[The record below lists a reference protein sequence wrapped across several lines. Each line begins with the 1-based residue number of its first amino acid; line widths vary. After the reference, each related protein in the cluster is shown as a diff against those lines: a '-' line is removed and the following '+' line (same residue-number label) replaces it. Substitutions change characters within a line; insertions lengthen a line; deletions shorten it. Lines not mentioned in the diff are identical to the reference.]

1 MKKILIGVLLL
12 ALTVTA
18 FAQQKKEVLPYDALI
33 RSAKIYLGQKDKDYD
48 HVVELLDIAVAN
60 YPDPLEAHFYLGL
73 IAAERAEYSVMMDHF
88 RKFEA
93 ICSKENMDADKKR
106 AKACQKDDMPK
117 QIRETKEAELS
128 RAFKD
133 GVTQIRLADS
143 VSSVMATAA
152 DSSAAAGDT
161 VTVPGDS
168 TKATRADIVKQ
179 LLNKGQGLFNECIV
193 IDDTIPGIWT
203 NLALIEKKL
212 GNIDKALE
220 YYQRSYKLNPNDA
233 LMVYDLANVYFDQ
246 KDYAN
251 SARYYG
257 EFGALDKANAEAAF
271 INQAMSYQALGDN
284 ASLEKTLDKILE
296 VNPANAEIRYQ
307 RGVMYVRNASSPEM
321 RDSAQKIDSLLTVSP
336 KDAALIAARD
346 QMIKS
351 RQDYNTKALADFK
364 QAAET
369 NAKEP
374 LYWYWYGNT
383 AFFLEKQDESL
394 EAYKKCTE
402 TDPNFSD
409 CWCQLSLVYARKG
422 MKPEAEDAS
431 SKCKDK

>member
-1 MKKILIGVLLL
+1 MKKIIIGLMLL
-12 ALTVTA
+12 AFTA
-18 FAQQKKEVLPYDALI
+18 SGFAQHAKDVLPYDALI
-33 RSAKIYLGQKDKDYD
+33 RSAKIYLGQKEKDYD
-48 HVVELLDIAVAN
+48 HVLELLKIAIDN
-60 YPDPLEAHFYLGL
+60 YPDPLEAHYYSGL

-106 AKACQKDDMPK
+106 AKACTKDKMPEQIQK
-117 QIRETKEAELS
+117 TKEAELS

-133 GVTQIRLADS
+133 GVAQIRLADS
-143 VSSVMATAA
+143 VTTVLATAA
-152 DSSAAAGDT
+152 DSTAAAGDS

-168 TKATRADIVKQ
+168 TKATRDEIVKK
-179 LLNKGQGLFNECIV
+179 LLNKGQGLFNDCIV
-193 IDDTIPGIWT
+193 IDDTIPGVWT

-212 GNIDKALE
+212 GNTDKALE

-246 KDYAN
+246 KDFAN
-251 SARYYG
+251 AARYYG
-257 EFGALDKANAEAAF
+257 EFGALDKANAEAAY
-271 INQAMSYQALGDN
+271 INQAMSFQALGDN

-307 RGVMYVRNASSPEM
+307 RGVMYVRNASSPEV
-321 RDSAQKIDSLLTVSP
+321 RDSAQKIDSLLAIKP
-336 KDAALIAARD
+336 NDAALKAASNEL
-346 QMIKS
+346 IKN
-351 RQDYNTKALADFK
+351 RQDFNTKALADFK
-364 QAAET
+364 QAAESNT
-369 NAKEP
+369 KEP

-383 AFFLEKQDESL
+383 AYFLEKSDESL
-394 EAYKKCTE
+394 EAYKKCVE
-402 TDPNFSD
+402 ADPAFSD

-422 MKPEAEDAS
+422 MKSEAEEAS